1 MIAYDIKEQLTQVWN
16 YSLTSG
22 SLPVSNVMKSYSG
35 LVRKFLVGLE
45 AKYRESL
52 CIHLPHRFSLD
63 IFYLW

>member
-1 MIAYDIKEQLTQVWN
+1 MIAYDIKEQLTQAWD

-22 SLPVSNVMKSYSG
+22 SLPVS
-35 LVRKFLVGLE
+35 LPARKFLVGLE